1 MRLKNGFDTDDLI
14 GKKNRE
20 NEAGEAPESF
30 TLRESPYTILELA
43 GLGLAALV
51 VGLFLLSMTR
61 VEDADML
68 GWILAAVGSASLLVV
83 IPLTL
88 YRVRV
93 DAVGLHIGY
102 GPVTTKTILWS
113 DISSVKVIRTDG
125 GKGGRRIKPHWV
137 VKEMGLY
144 GDHGCVFHGSHTLRG
159 FTYLVAAA
167 AHRKLP
173 TEEVERFSL
182 KDMAKGGL

>member
-1 MRLKNGFDTDDLI
+1 MKRGKLIDTEELI

-20 NEAGEAPESF
+20 NEAGEAPETF
-30 TLRESPYTILELA
+30 TLRESPYAILELA
-43 GLGLAALV
+43 GLGLAALAA
-51 VGLFLLSMTR
+51 GLFLLSMTH
-61 VEDADML
+61 VEDADTL
-68 GWILAAVGSASLLVV
+68 GWILAVVGSAALLVD

-93 DAVGLHIGY
+93 DAVGLQLGY

-113 DISSVKVIRTDG
+113 DVRSVKVVRTDDGGG
-125 GKGGRRIKPHWV
+125 GKRIKPHWE

-144 GDHGCVFHGSHTLRG
+144 GDRGCVFHGSHTLRG

-167 AHRKLP
+167 ARRELP
-173 TEEVERFSL
+173 CEVVTSFPLR
-182 KDMAKGGL
+182 DMFKGG